1 MLMSKARKLGCV
13 RLVVSGVMLPKA
25 RLRSSWAGLGGV
37 VVVVVVGL
45 DIMIRIS
52 FLFLLIMIYSL
63 VMILG
68 WVDQIGR
75 KGNIVYSSS
84 CSLSFVPLSLY
95 T

>member
-37 VVVVVVGL
+37 VVVVGL

-52 FLFLLIMIYSL
+52 FLFLIMMY
-63 VMILG
+63 
-68 WVDQIGR
+68 
-75 KGNIVYSSS
+75 
-84 CSLSFVPLSLY
+84 
-95 T
+95 

>member
-37 VVVVVVGL
+37 VVVVVGL

-63 VMILG
+63 VMIFG
-68 WVDQIGR
+68 WVDQIDR

-84 CSLSFVPLSLY
+84 CCLSLFLSLY